1 MKEILLKTITELPAQ
16 ISLYY
21 NSPELAQFISVL
33 KIVSVALS
41 IFLLFAVVVLIIK
54 LRKGIEK
61 SVEMAAESMFFPD
74 SFKEKMSKDWQS
86 VLDKLKVEDENSY
99 KLAIIEADKILDDI
113 LKRIGY
119 QGEDMGERLKQI
131 NRDQMGN
138 IDEVWQAHKLRNQIV
153 HQPNFRL
160 NRGQTKR
167 AIEAYQRALENLEA
181 L

>member
-1 MKEILLKTITELPAQ
+1 MKEILLKTITELPTQ

-21 NSPELAQFISVL
+21 GSPELARFISIL
-33 KIVSVALS
+33 KVVSVALS
-41 IFLLFAVVVLIIK
+41 VFLLFAVVVLVVK
-54 LRKGIEK
+54 LRKSIEK
-61 SVEMAAESMFFPD
+61 SVEMAAESVFFSD

-99 KLAIIEADKILDDI
+99 KLAIIEADKILNDI
-113 LKRIGY
+113 LERIGY
-119 QGEDMGERLKQI
+119 QGKDMGERLKQI
-131 NRDQMGN
+131 NRDQIGN
-138 IDEVWQAHKLRNQIV
+138 IDEIWQAHKLRNQIV